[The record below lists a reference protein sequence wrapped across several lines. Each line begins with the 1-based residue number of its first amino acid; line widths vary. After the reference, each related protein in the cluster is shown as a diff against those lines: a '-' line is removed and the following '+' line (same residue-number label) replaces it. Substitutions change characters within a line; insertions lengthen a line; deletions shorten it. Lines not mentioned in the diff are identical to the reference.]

1 MDDEVTR
8 AARAKK
14 GSPFLS
20 TEQAAFYLG
29 LSARK
34 MQALRSTGGGPPFR
48 RHVVTSAIIS
58 TISTTGRERPG
69 TARAMPDCPGEAP
82 QRRPGGPGPASMVLA
97 ALRRPASAAA
107 LLAALAL
114 AGTLVAPPRPLLFWN
129 ASPSSRTGLYA
140 ISKGGPARGD
150 TAVAWAP
157 EKARRL
163 AASRHYLP
171 ATVPLVKR
179 VAAVAGDRVCAAGN
193 RILVNG
199 RPAARRAR
207 DPSGRMLPWWS
218 GCQVLQR
225 GELFL
230 LSPGSPDAFDG
241 RYFGITHNGEVIGK
255 ARLLW
260 RARQGSNDC

>member
-1 MDDEVTR
+1 
-8 AARAKK
+8 
-14 GSPFLS
+14 
-20 TEQAAFYLG
+20 
-29 LSARK
+29 
-34 MQALRSTGGGPPFR
+34 
-48 RHVVTSAIIS
+48 
-58 TISTTGRERPG
+58 
-69 TARAMPDCPGEAP
+69 MPDCPGEAP
-82 QRRPGGPGPASMVLA
+82 QRHPGGPGPASMVLA
-97 ALRRPASAAA
+97 ALRRPVNAAA
-107 LLAALAL
+107 LLAVLAL

-163 AASRHYLP
+163 AALRHYLP

-179 VAAVAGDRVCAAGN
+179 VAAVAGDRVCTAGN

-199 RPAARRAR
+199 RPAARRRAR

-218 GCQVLQR
+218 GCQVVQR

-260 RARQGSNDC
+260 RARQGSNDR